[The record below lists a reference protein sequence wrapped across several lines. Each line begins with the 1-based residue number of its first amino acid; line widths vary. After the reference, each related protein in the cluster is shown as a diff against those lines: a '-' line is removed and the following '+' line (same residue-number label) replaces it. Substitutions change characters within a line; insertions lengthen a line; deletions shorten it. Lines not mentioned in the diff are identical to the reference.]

1 MLAFSSTGS
10 TLLYA
15 IGWALIHSL
24 WQGALIAL
32 VAGVVFHRLRARGDE
47 RESEYV
53 YRVALGGLALLFCIV
68 CGTAFIEYSS
78 AQPLVSIR
86 SASVMSSV
94 SQESLSSQ
102 SISSSLSQGNATM
115 TQSVTASSLPT
126 LLQRLQALQGTWQ
139 TFINEHIDFMVAL
152 WFCGVVVFL
161 GKLFLSTWYV
171 RRLRTEGVQPLPEVW
186 QRTVQSIA
194 EKIALSTTVEVVEST
209 LARVPMTIGILK
221 PMILFPVGMIAGLTP
236 QQVEAILAHEMA
248 HILRRDFAVNI
259 VQSIVESILFYH
271 PAVWWLSGIFNQ
283 EREHCC
289 DDIALSVTGDSRAIA
304 TALSALVQYSSLI
317 NPFSSSQF
325 FPGKGG
331 KNMLLH
337 RIQRL
342 LQSPVDTPRLH
353 SGYFSAA
360 LALTIAL
367 MLVLGTN
374 TEVQELVAKTST
386 VVKDA
391 VVETIAEPIGL
402 TAERDK
408 RKTKKDSVERDDDTM
423 IYGDHVVFNRTKDR
437 LDPNAEPVGEWA
449 AELRDDDRVTLRLNE
464 PNDGIGYHIY
474 SRYSLDK
481 FRGLSAQSFAKEGEI
496 SCTLP
501 FELGTLSMKGTVNA
515 RGKAK
520 GTYRFT
526 ADTKAIAELKAMGYS
541 PVTDMLLYDVAL
553 AGTKLSKFEAF
564 KGMNLSLNH
573 VVGFVLTGVKPSYVK
588 DALAQGMKV
597 DDIQSFGV
605 VGVSPAVASSF
616 MSQGFTRNEAVEFG
630 VRGLRPATVKE
641 YKDAGFSTDE
651 AKELGVRGIKPTTAK
666 ELKAAGFKGHEVY
679 ELGVR
684 GITPKTAQAYKELGF
699 ATDDAMEYAVRGIKP
714 ETAKKLRDAGVPDDE
729 AMEIAVRGIS
739 PEKAKEYKAAGFA
752 YREML
757 EYAVRG
763 IKPETAKKFRSAGFS
778 DHDAMEL
785 AVRGIDPERAKVYQA
800 QGFDVHAAME
810 YGVRGIKPET
820 AKAYKEQGF
829 STDETMELAV
839 RGIRPDYASELR
851 KLGLNSDDIAEIGVR
866 GVSIEWVREAKGMG
880 FTSDEISEIGVLGI
894 SIKKLKKLK
903 EEGLSTKKITE
914 LLTDW

>member
-1 MLAFSSTGS
+1 MLAFSSIGS

-24 WQGALIAL
+24 WQGILIAL
-32 VAGVVFHRLRARGDE
+32 VAGVIFHRLRVRGDE
-47 RESEYV
+47 NGSSQV
-53 YRVALGGLALLFCIV
+53 YRVALGSLALLFCVV
-68 CGTAFIEYSS
+68 CVTALVEYSS
-78 AQPLVSIR
+78 AKPIVSIR
-86 SASVMSSV
+86 TASTGSST
-94 SQESLSSQ
+94 QELRSSP
-102 SISSSLSQGNATM
+102 SVSSSLQQTE
-115 TQSVTASSLPT
+115 SVTQNISENSLPT
-126 LLQRLQALQGTWQ
+126 LLQRLQSVQEAWQ

-152 WFCGVVVFL
+152 WFSGVMIFI

-194 EKIALSTTVEVVEST
+194 EKIALSTTVDVVEST

-271 PAVWWLSGIFNQ
+271 PAVWWLSGIINQ

-317 NPFSSSQF
+317 NPLSSSQF

-342 LQSPVDTPRLH
+342 LQSPIETPRLH

-408 RKTKKDSVERDDDTM
+408 HKTKKDSVERDDYTM
-423 IYGDHVVFNRTKDR
+423 SYGDHVVFSNRTQDR
-437 LDPNAEPVGEWA
+437 LDPHAEPAGEWA

-474 SRYSLDK
+474 NRYPLDK
-481 FRGLSAQSFAKEGEI
+481 FQGLTAQSFAKEGEI
-496 SCTLP
+496 NCTISL
-501 FELGTLSMKGTVNA
+501 ELGTLSMKGTMNA

-526 ADTKAIAELKAMGYS
+526 ADAKAVAELKAMGYN

-553 AGTKLSKFEAF
+553 AGTKLSTFEAF
-564 KGMNLSLNH
+564 KGLNLSLSH
-573 VVGFVLTGVKPSYVK
+573 VASFVLTGVKPSYVK
-588 DALAQGMKV
+588 DALAQGMKA
-597 DDIQSFGV
+597 DDIQAFGV
-605 VGVSPAVASSF
+605 VGVSPAVATSF

-630 VRGLRPATVKE
+630 VRGLRPASVKE

-651 AKELGVRGIKPTTAK
+651 AKELGVRGIEPVTAK
-666 ELKAAGFKGHEVY
+666 DLKAAGFKGHEVY

-699 ATDDAMEYAVRGIKP
+699 ATDDAMEFAVRGIKP
-714 ETAKKLRDAGVPDDE
+714 ETAKKLRDAGVPDEE

-752 YREML
+752 HRDML

-778 DHDAMEL
+778 DRDAMEL

-800 QGFDVHAAME
+800 QGFDVHSAME

-829 STDETMELAV
+829 STDETMDLAV
-839 RGIRPDYASELR
+839 RGIRPDYASQLR
-851 KLGLNSDDIAEIGVR
+851 KMGLQSDDIAQIGVR
-866 GVSIEWVREAKGMG
+866 GVSIEWVREAKAMG
-880 FTSDEISEIGVLGI
+880 FSSDEISEIGVRGI

-903 EEGLSTKKITE
+903 DEGLSTKKIVDI
-914 LLTDW
+914 LTDW